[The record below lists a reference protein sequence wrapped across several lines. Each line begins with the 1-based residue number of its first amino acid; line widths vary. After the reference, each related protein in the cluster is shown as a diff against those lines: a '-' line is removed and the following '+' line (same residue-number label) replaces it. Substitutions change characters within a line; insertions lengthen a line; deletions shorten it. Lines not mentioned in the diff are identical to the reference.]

1 MIQWYNINKNE
12 SGVFDLQII
21 TFILVVLPLL
31 FIISIFQ
38 RKKRAIVKK
47 DYGII
52 MALGVI
58 GVFLSSILLTLT
70 NSESSLSFS
79 VILGS
84 IGAGIVW
91 GILVSLTLF
100 LLKKLLNK

>member
-1 MIQWYNINKNE
+1 M
-12 SGVFDLQII
+12 QII

-38 RKKRAIVKK
+38 RKNKRAIVKK

-52 MALGVI
+52 MVLGII
-58 GVFLSSILLTLT
+58 GVFLASILLTLT
-70 NSESSLSFS
+70 NDESSLSFNM
-79 VILGS
+79 ILGS

-91 GILVSLTLF
+91 GVLVSVTLF
-100 LLKKLLNK
+100 VLKKLLNK